1 MFECCPL
8 ISNRS
13 TRCDPAHS
21 VNYISFSAIFFNICL
36 RCACFSGPMVLVKIT
51 SWRWSKKG
59 LHVGNYHW
67 QRTQLQSLKKS
78 LKPTD
83 TKMIFFKADFKFM
96 KERNSSSKIQNI
108 T

>member
-1 MFECCPL
+1 
-8 ISNRS
+8 
-13 TRCDPAHS
+13 
-21 VNYISFSAIFFNICL
+21 
-36 RCACFSGPMVLVKIT
+36 
-51 SWRWSKKG
+51 